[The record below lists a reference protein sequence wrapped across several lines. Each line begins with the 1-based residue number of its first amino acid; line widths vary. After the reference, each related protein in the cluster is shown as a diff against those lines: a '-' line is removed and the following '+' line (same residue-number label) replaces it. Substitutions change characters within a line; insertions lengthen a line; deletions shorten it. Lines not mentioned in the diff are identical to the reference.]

1 MDRVERISDHAFALH
16 MTDGRVFTLSNR
28 PQAPMDSLLWQ
39 SYSRNW
45 ELYPHQ
51 VGGYRVIPY
60 GHDNLL
66 PSQLREVVNDNN
78 LAPGIIERQMG
89 LLYGQGVFLN
99 ELGYVNGEITRL
111 WREDREI
118 QGWLDGWDYLDYIKR
133 AMTDYLYLKGFFD
146 VKYLERGHRIGRPAR
161 IAFLKH
167 IPAKNARLEWTDSR
181 DRRMCGIFSWGTSST
196 VV

>member
-1 MDRVERISDHAFALH
+1 

-78 LAPGIIERQMG
+78 LAPGIIERQWDSC
-89 LLYGQGVFLN
+89 
-99 ELGYVNGEITRL
+99 T
-111 WREDREI
+111 DR
-118 QGWLDGWDYLDYIKR
+118 GC
-133 AMTDYLYLKGFFD
+133 
-146 VKYLERGHRIGRPAR
+146 
-161 IAFLKH
+161 
-167 IPAKNARLEWTDSR
+167 S
-181 DRRMCGIFSWGTSST
+181 
-196 VV
+196 